1 MCLFLSFTQN
11 PRTPGRQ
18 GREVRAEVP
27 RLGPRGRLGWAGD
40 SDPAPAPGTRL
51 RERPLLGMSRVLG
64 GSRTGQEMLLLARE
78 THLRSQSRQRRSR
91 RAGRAKRGGAWGRAR
106 DEPPRLC
113 ALSASGAGAAQ
124 GTRQTS
130 GADRVSAGCASVC
143 PRCTRVRAGAG
154 DARRW
159 WRRVSVSSR
168 ECDTSGVGLL

>member
-1 MCLFLSFTQN
+1 MCLFLSFT
-11 PRTPGRQ
+11 RTRELPAARAGRC
-18 GREVRAEVP
+18 GRKSP

-51 RERPLLGMSRVLG
+51 RERPPLGMSRVLG